1 MAFGVTRDKPAGSG
15 RTERRIVKAVTTETV
30 VALVVVGVLFALF
43 AWKMGLA
50 FMFKTMMATA
60 HDLILNT
67 VLFLMA
73 VIILAGAFT
82 SFIAEFGIVSIANR
96 LLSPLM
102 RPLFGL
108 PGATSI
114 GVVAT
119 YLSDNPA
126 IMPLTSDKGFLK
138 YFKKWQV
145 TTLVNL
151 GTVFGMGLIVT
162 TFMLAQSSA
171 DQPLGRAV
179 LLGNLGAILGG
190 IVSVRL
196 MGHFGKKKY
205 GADEDVL
212 TEEEEG
218 YDILHFREVRQ
229 GNVAQRALQS
239 LLEGGAHGVQTG
251 LDIMPGIVIIC
262 TFVMMLAYGAT
273 SGVYTGAA
281 YEGVA
286 FFPWLGDK
294 LSFLIEPLFGFSN
307 PQAIAFPV
315 TSLGSVGAAL
325 ATVPKFLESGIV
337 GAKEICVF
345 TAIGICMAGF
355 LSTHVGMMDGIKERD
370 LTNVAIVTHFAGG
383 LSAGVFRPCPVFAV
397 RLSSGGRTRMTPK
410 TVILAAPD
418 FAGWPV
424 SCCWFQA
431 RSGKSGPPG
440 ADGSRREAATR
451 SSTDEEFEPEE
462 FGPAR
467 WQDDGL
473 YYTTLEPADSVKDS
487 KDEEAKDIVRYETAT
502 GLREVVIE
510 AAQLVPEG
518 RSQSSRNRRLR
529 LVGRQED
536 GCSIFTNTET
546 GLAQKYPWGLL
557 GPGSCDR
564 RAEEARRGGWSPLR

>member
-1 MAFGVTRDKPAGSG
+1 MTFGVTRDDPTES
-15 RTERRIVKAVTTETV
+15 RETERRIVKAVTTETV
-30 VALVVVGVLFALF
+30 VVLVLLAVLFALF

-73 VIILAGAFT
+73 VIILSGAFT
-82 SFIAEFGIVSIANR
+82 SFISEFGIVSIANR
-96 LLSPLM
+96 VLSPLM
-102 RPLFGL
+102 KPLFGL

-138 YFKKWQV
+138 FFKKWQV

-171 DQPLGRAV
+171 DLPLGRAV

-205 GADEDVL
+205 GRDQDVL
-212 TEEEEG
+212 TEDQEG
-218 YDILHFREVRQ
+218 YSILHFREVRQ

-239 LLEGGAHGVQTG
+239 LLDGGAHGVKTG
-251 LDIMPGIVIIC
+251 LDIMPGIIIIC
-262 TFVMMLAYGAT
+262 TLVMMLAYGAKD
-273 SGVYTGAA
+273 GVYTGAA

-286 FFPWLGDK
+286 FFPWIGEK

-307 PQAIAFPV
+307 PEAIAFPV
-315 TSLGSVGAAL
+315 TSLGAVGAAV
-325 ATVPKFLESGIV
+325 AMVPKFLESGLI

-370 LTNVAIVTHFAGG
+370 LTSVAILTHLTGC
-383 LSAGVFRPCPVFAV
+383 LCAGVFGHALF
-397 RLSSGGRTRMTPK
+397 L
-410 TVILAAPD
+410 L
-418 FAGWPV
+418 
-424 SCCWFQA
+424 
-431 RSGKSGPPG
+431 
-440 ADGSRREAATR
+440 
-451 SSTDEEFEPEE
+451 
-462 FGPAR
+462 FG
-467 WQDDGL
+467 
-473 YYTTLEPADSVKDS
+473 
-487 KDEEAKDIVRYETAT
+487 
-502 GLREVVIE
+502 
-510 AAQLVPEG
+510 
-518 RSQSSRNRRLR
+518 
-529 LVGRQED
+529 
-536 GCSIFTNTET
+536 
-546 GLAQKYPWGLL
+546 
-557 GPGSCDR
+557 
-564 RAEEARRGGWSPLR
+564 

>member
-1 MAFGVTRDKPAGSG
+1 MAFGVTRDKRVEND

-82 SFIAEFGIVSIANR
+82 SFISEFGIVSIANR

-145 TTLVNL
+145 TTLINL

-171 DQPLGRAV
+171 DQPLGKAV
-179 LLGNLGAILGG
+179 LLGNIGAILGG

-205 GADEDVL
+205 GADEAVL

-229 GNVAQRALQS
+229 GNVAQRTLQS
-239 LLEGGAHGVQTG
+239 LLDGGAHGVQTG

-262 TFVMMLAYGAT
+262 TLVMMLAYGAKD
-273 SGVYTGAA
+273 GVYTGAA

-315 TSLGSVGAAL
+315 TSLGSVGAAV
-325 ATVPKFLESGIV
+325 AMVPKFLESGIV

-370 LTNVAIVTHFAGG
+370 LTNVAIVTHLAGS
-383 LSAGVFRPCPVFAV
+383 LSAGVFGHALF
-397 RLSSGGRTRMTPK
+397 L
-410 TVILAAPD
+410 L
-418 FAGWPV
+418 
-424 SCCWFQA
+424 
-431 RSGKSGPPG
+431 
-440 ADGSRREAATR
+440 
-451 SSTDEEFEPEE
+451 
-462 FGPAR
+462 FG
-467 WQDDGL
+467 
-473 YYTTLEPADSVKDS
+473 
-487 KDEEAKDIVRYETAT
+487 
-502 GLREVVIE
+502 
-510 AAQLVPEG
+510 
-518 RSQSSRNRRLR
+518 
-529 LVGRQED
+529 
-536 GCSIFTNTET
+536 
-546 GLAQKYPWGLL
+546 
-557 GPGSCDR
+557 
-564 RAEEARRGGWSPLR
+564 

>member
-1 MAFGVTRDKPAGSG
+1 
-15 RTERRIVKAVTTETV
+15 
-30 VALVVVGVLFALF
+30 
-43 AWKMGLA
+43 MGLA

-82 SFIAEFGIVSIANR
+82 SFISEFGIVSIANR

-145 TTLVNL
+145 TTLINL

-218 YDILHFREVRQ
+218 YDILRYRQVRQ

-239 LLEGGAHGVQTG
+239 LLDGGAHGVQTG

-273 SGVYTGAA
+273 DGVYTGAA

-294 LSFLIEPLFGFSN
+294 FSFLIEPLFGFSN

-315 TSLGSVGAAL
+315 TSLGSVGAAM

-370 LTNVAIVTHFAGG
+370 LTNVAIVTHLIGS
-383 LSAGVFRPCPVFAV
+383 LSAGVFGHALF
-397 RLSSGGRTRMTPK
+397 L
-410 TVILAAPD
+410 L
-418 FAGWPV
+418 
-424 SCCWFQA
+424 
-431 RSGKSGPPG
+431 
-440 ADGSRREAATR
+440 
-451 SSTDEEFEPEE
+451 
-462 FGPAR
+462 FG
-467 WQDDGL
+467 
-473 YYTTLEPADSVKDS
+473 
-487 KDEEAKDIVRYETAT
+487 
-502 GLREVVIE
+502 
-510 AAQLVPEG
+510 
-518 RSQSSRNRRLR
+518 
-529 LVGRQED
+529 
-536 GCSIFTNTET
+536 
-546 GLAQKYPWGLL
+546 
-557 GPGSCDR
+557 
-564 RAEEARRGGWSPLR
+564 